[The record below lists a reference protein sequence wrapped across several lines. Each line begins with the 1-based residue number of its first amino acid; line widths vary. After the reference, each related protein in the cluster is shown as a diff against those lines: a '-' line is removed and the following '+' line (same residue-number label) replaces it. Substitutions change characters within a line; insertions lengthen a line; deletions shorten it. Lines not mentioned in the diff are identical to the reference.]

1 MVKEFGI
8 IQIERKVKNEDVI
21 DESLIEKEKTEEI
34 TSKITD
40 ETVKAQWE
48 EATLHDYEKPLD
60 K

>member
-40 ETVKAQWE
+40 ETVKAQ
-48 EATLHDYEKPLD
+48 
-60 K
+60 